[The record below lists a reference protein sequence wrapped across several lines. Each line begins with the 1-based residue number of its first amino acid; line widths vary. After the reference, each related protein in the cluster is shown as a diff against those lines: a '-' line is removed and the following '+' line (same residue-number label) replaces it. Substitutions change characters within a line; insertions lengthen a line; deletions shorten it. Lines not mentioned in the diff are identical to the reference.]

1 MKLHHI
7 GIAVRD
13 IAKDPEDYQ
22 RALGI
27 PLESRVFEDEFQRVR
42 IRFGWIEGS
51 VLVEFVEPIGEASP
65 VTRWVERGGGVY
77 HVCYQVKN
85 LEQEI
90 DRACR
95 AGGILV
101 TRPCPAPALGNKRIA
116 FVYTRGRNL
125 VEFLEE

>member
-1 MKLHHI
+1 MRLHHI

-13 IAKDPEDYQ
+13 IAKDPERYQ
-22 RALGI
+22 KALGI
-27 PLESRVFEDEFQRVR
+27 LLESRIVEDKSQRVR
-42 IRFGWIEGS
+42 VRFGSIVGS

-65 VTRWVERGGGVY
+65 VTGWVERGGGVY
-77 HVCYQVKN
+77 HVCYQVKD
-85 LEQEI
+85 LEQEL
-90 DRACR
+90 DHVCR